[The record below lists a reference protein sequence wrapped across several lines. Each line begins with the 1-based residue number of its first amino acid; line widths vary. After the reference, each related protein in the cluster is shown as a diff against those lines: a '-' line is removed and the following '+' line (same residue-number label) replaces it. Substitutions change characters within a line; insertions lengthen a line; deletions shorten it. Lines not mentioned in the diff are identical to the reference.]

1 MTSNFAQKVR
11 RHKRSLAGGADT
23 NPVNSDWEQGV
34 LIILPIIVA
43 SLWVWGASWL
53 SAVAERR
60 DRTTTAQ
67 VLHFSALVL
76 LAVALGHSVIVFLSQ

>member
-11 RHKRSLAGGADT
+11 RHQRLLVGGADN

-34 LIILPIIVA
+34 LIIMPIIAA

-60 DRTTTAQ
+60 DHTTTAQ
-67 VLHFSALVL
+67 VLYFSALVL
-76 LAVALGHSVIVFLSQ
+76 LAAALGHSVIRFLSP